1 MESRKFVF
9 KEVILVAIGQV
20 IGTAIMIGIF
30 ALLGKYDMSVLL
42 GGILGSVLAVG
53 NFFALAVV
61 TTLAADRAEK
71 QDVQG
76 GVKMVQGSY
85 PVRMLLLAGALFLCA
100 KSGYCNVLAL
110 ALPLLFTR
118 PTITIAEFF
127 RKKGD

>member
-9 KEVILVAIGQV
+9 KEVTLVAIGQV
-20 IGTAIMIGIF
+20 IGTTIMIGIF

>member
-9 KEVILVAIGQV
+9 KEVTLVAIGQV
-20 IGTAIMIGIF
+20 IGTTIMIGIF

-61 TTLAADRAEK
+61 TTRAADRAEK